1 MSKNICEV
9 TEEELLKFWTEIFR
23 DENQN
28 TEYRLEASIQ
38 LARYLGMFSE
48 NRTNFNIE

>member
-1 MSKNICEV
+1 MNDNICEV
-9 TEEELLKFWTEIFR
+9 TPKYLLKFWTEIFR

-48 NRTNFNIE
+48 KRINFNIK